1 MFRCIVEAAGCAIE
15 YDFRQMEKFQPTATR
30 RGWFW
35 IIAIW
40 TGIGVFDATQTV
52 IGMRAEGMHHAW
64 MRLFWMSFFSWLP
77 WLLATPL
84 ILRIGR
90 AYSPTQL
97 RPLTKWFWH
106 LAACLAIGLVA
117 AGWNAAFEVA
127 LNPFLKDP
135 SPGPFLAVWM
145 IRFWHGLLGSLI
157 LYAFVLVVGHVLESR
172 ERLALQQTES
182 ARLNEQLSKAQLQAL
197 RRQIEPHFLFNTLN
211 GISGLIRENR
221 NEDAV
226 GMIASLSAMLRR
238 AIDDSNR
245 VEVQLSEEIEFL
257 EKYLEI
263 QKMRF
268 ADRLSVLV
276 EVPRELMAARVP
288 SLILQPMV
296 ENAVKHGIAKRA
308 QGGAI
313 QIGAQR
319 LNGTLTIRIANDGP
333 SLAYGWRSGTGISN
347 VRSRLKTLYGNRF
360 DFEME
365 NRSHGGVEVRL
376 SVPYKEN

>member
-1 MFRCIVEAAGCAIE
+1 
-15 YDFRQMEKFQPTATR
+15 MEKFQTSTTR
-30 RGWFW
+30 SGWFW

-40 TGIGVFDATQTV
+40 TGIGIFDATQTV

-64 MRLFWMSFFSWLP
+64 MRLFWMSLFSWLP
-77 WLLATPL
+77 WLLATPF
-84 ILRIGR
+84 ILRMGR
-90 AYSPTQL
+90 VYSPAQL
-97 RPLTKWFWH
+97 HPLKNWLWH

-117 AGWNAAFEVA
+117 AAWNGAFEVL

-135 SPGPFLAVWM
+135 APGPFFTVWM
-145 IRFWHGLLGSLI
+145 IRFWHGLLGSVI
-157 LYAFVLVVGHVLESR
+157 LYAFVLVIGHVLESR
-172 ERLALQQTES
+172 EHFAQQQTET

-221 NEDAV
+221 NDDAV
-226 GMIASLSAMLRR
+226 GMIAALSSMLRR
-238 AIDDSNR
+238 AVDDSSR
-245 VEVQLSEEIEFL
+245 IEVQLSEEIEIL

-268 ADRLSVLV
+268 ADRLRVSL
-276 EVPRELMAARVP
+276 EVPKELMAARVP

-308 QGGAI
+308 QGGAV
-313 QIGAQR
+313 QIGAER

-333 SLAYGWRSGTGISN
+333 SLAENWRSGTGITN
-347 VRSRLKTLYGNRF
+347 VRSRLESLYGNRF
-360 DFEME
+360 AFEME